1 MSKIIKNY
9 TEEPE
14 NYKGYSYDAFK
25 DKFPNFSGIQL
36 QNSKIITETDGSVNI
51 VTSDGKVKNLLTQN
65 VTAGSETA
73 ETRNINTNLVVENSG
88 NAFQPI
94 QSDTVTHTQV
104 SNKNRYILQVDFTIA
119 DNTHIEEYRAITD
132 TGIDNYAVQ
141 VFEMVNVDPNNT
153 KDWNEVISASWW
165 RSKKAVFETRLNN
178 EIFAERGDLTG
189 NFDLSAGT
197 VSLDLLPQGL
207 SYYSGKHYRML
218 ISGDNE
224 FTMKGSNSIPDPVNG
239 GNQGFPYVERSYR
252 TFTTATIVDSINV
265 GQSALSNYDLFVS
278 SSYTGGNSDGS
289 VMKPYVD
296 IQTAVDNA
304 NDGDSILIDGTFI
317 VTQEITLPD
326 DKSLYF
332 FGTENTV
339 VKYSSFV
346 NTNGK
351 VFNQGNT
358 GCVKEYFFYNI
369 EIANS
374 GDYGVYIRSAREVRF
389 NDCKF
394 YNNAWSGSGLSTV
407 LADDGS
413 TLGYDSTQ
421 ADLQAFFA
429 GSETSDGGAMRVRDT
444 TIVNV
449 VDCEVYNNLR
459 GLRIQ
464 DCGVGGFGF
473 ISRNQCYNNI
483 DSGIYLASGA
493 YDATGGCENF
503 TIYNNASKYNAN
515 NGILVVGG
523 INNVISLNII
533 EGNWN
538 AGIMGWHVSNTRFRD
553 LDLTNNNRS
562 AYNGIGN
569 TGDAHS
575 SITIGGNTARAGR
588 EYIADILST
597 EVYNTGLGS
606 NTSRIGFQVLE
617 DVQEIDDNYNKTLI
631 NIDNVGFKKQDYA
644 VDILADLD
652 VVKLTLGD
660 CRYIETTEKN
670 VNVVSGYYYE
680 LPFSNHHTDVKELDV
695 KLDTTN
701 SLIIPKEG
709 ATGNVLNPYQINT
722 LQAVAFGSKIRIIL
736 KDSPKIQFEVEVA
749 NTTIDGVA
757 VNSVL
762 STALTQLNNL
772 FNGTVSFIDNG
783 DPVDS
788 FSLVSNDL
796 TITLDSGTSFTVDV
810 TTLGVDENKFVTSGT
825 LNGTDIDLTLNDSS
839 VVSIDVS
846 GIASGFTTSL
856 SPSISNQ
863 SFDIVEGDAF
873 TVEIALD
880 SGSNIVNQFAETDA
894 PTWAVLNQT
903 TGIFSGTAPA
913 YNGSSDSYV
922 INCKAANAVGGSV
935 SFTITLNVTE
945 EVYTNTKSLKFADGV
960 NSYLG
965 GNAALV
971 TSLERSS
978 NGSGASDA
986 WTIAFWYK
994 RGTSNT
1000 GQTLFYFGGNDLAN
1014 TGHIE
1019 IKNVQTNRIRLRYGS
1034 TNNYLQ
1040 IQTPVG
1046 SIGTGWTHLLIS
1058 YDGGT
1063 TGSNQADLSDYYSR
1077 FKIYVNGTLQ
1087 TSLSTTHNNY
1097 GYNSSIVGQNYRF
1110 GRLVSGNYPKNVK
1123 LNQLAIWNSDQSSN
1137 VTGLYNGGV
1146 TQNINDL
1153 STGTGSMNT
1162 NYLPPAHYYEIETSV
1177 TTIQDL
1183 AGTAHFV
1190 GYNFSNSDLVND
1202 VP

>member
-1 MSKIIKNY
+1 MNKFKNIK
-9 TEEPE
+9 TAKSE
-14 NYKGYSYDAFK
+14 NYKGYEYDPFV
-25 DKFPNFSGIQL
+25 DKHLKTKGLKVNNSTLDTNSEGEIQ
-36 QNSKIITETDGSVNI
+36 IITSKGKIKKLITQDITIGSQSGESINI
-51 VTSDGKVKNLLTQN
+51 SNNLN
-65 VTAGSETA
+65 VESGS
-73 ETRNINTNLVVENSG
+73 

-94 QSDTVTHTQV
+94 QTDTIT
-104 SNKNRYILQVDFTIA
+104 SSLDEDSRYRIEVDFTII

-132 TGIDNYAVQ
+132 TGIDNYLVQ
-141 VFEMVNVDPNNT
+141 VFEVVDVDPQDQDNWEEIVTGQFWKSNVEIF
-153 KDWNEVISASWW
+153 K
-165 RSKKAVFETRLNN
+165 TRERN
-178 EIFAERGDLTG
+178 EILSEQNNQTG

-197 VSLDLLPQGL
+197 VSLDLLPVGL
-207 SYYSGKHYRML
+207 SYYSNKTYKMV

-224 FTMKGSNSIPDPVNG
+224 FSMKGSNSISDPIDG

-252 TFTTATIVDSINV
+252 TFTTETIVDSVNV
-265 GQSALSNYDLFVS
+265 AESALSNYDLFVS

-289 VMKPYVD
+289 AIKPYTD
-296 IQTAVDNA
+296 IQTAIDNA
-304 NDGDSILIDGTFI
+304 NDGDSILVDGIFI
-317 VTQEITLPD
+317 ITSEITLPD

-351 VFNQGNT
+351 VINQPNT
-358 GCVKEYFFYNI
+358 GCLKDYFFYNI
-369 EIANS
+369 DIANS
-374 GDYGVYIRSAREVRF
+374 GDYGVYIRSAKEVRF

-394 YNNAWSGSGLSTV
+394 YNNGWSGSGLSTV
-407 LADDGS
+407 LADDGT
-413 TLGYDSTQ
+413 TLGYDSDQ
-421 ADLQAFFA
+421 ADLQAFWA
-429 GSETSDGGAMRVRDT
+429 STETSNGGAMRLRNSI
-444 TIVNV
+444 IVNV
-449 VDCEVYNNLR
+449 VDCEIYNNLR

-464 DCGVGGFGF
+464 DCGVGGYGF

-483 DSGIYLASGA
+483 ESGIYLASDT
-493 YDATGGCENF
+493 YNATNGCENF
-503 TIYNNASKYNAN
+503 TIYNNASKFNAN

-523 INNVISLNII
+523 INNVISLNIV

-562 AYNGIGN
+562 EFNGIGN
-569 TGDAHS
+569 IGDAHS
-575 SITIGGNTARAGR
+575 SITIGGNTARANR

-606 NTSRIGFQVLE
+606 NTSRIGFQILE
-617 DVQEIDDNYNKTLI
+617 DVQEITDDYNKTLI

-644 VDILADLD
+644 VDVLADLD
-652 VVKLTLGD
+652 IVKLTLGD
-660 CRYIETTEKN
+660 CRYIETSEKN
-670 VNVVSGYYYE
+670 VNIVSGYYYE
-680 LPFSNHHTDVKELDV
+680 LPFSNHHTDIKEIDVSLDN
-695 KLDTTN
+695 TN
-701 SLIIPKEG
+701 SQIILKEG
-709 ATGNVLNPYQINT
+709 VTGNVLNPYAINT
-722 LQAVAFGSKIRIIL
+722 LQAVAFGSKIRLVL
-736 KDSPKIQFEVEVA
+736 KSSNKIQLEVEVS
-749 NTTIDGVA
+749 NTTINGVA

-762 STALTQLNNL
+762 ATALNQLNNI
-772 FNGTVSFIDNG
+772 FNATVSFIDNS

-810 TTLGVDENKFVTSGT
+810 TTLGVDENKFVTSGA
-825 LNGTDIDLTLNDSS
+825 LNGSDIDLTMNDSS

-846 GIASGFTTSL
+846 NMASGFTTSL
-856 SPSISNQ
+856 KPSITNQ
-863 SFDIVEGDAF
+863 SFDITENEAF
-873 TVEIALD
+873 TVQIALD
-880 SGSNIVNQFAETDA
+880 SNSNIVNQYGEIDA
-894 PTWAVLNQT
+894 PTWAVINQE

-922 INCKAANAVGGSV
+922 INCKAANAIGGSV
-935 SFTITLNVTE
+935 SFTITLNVIE
-945 EVYTNTKSLKFADGV
+945 KVYTNTKSLLFEDGV

-994 RGTSNT
+994 RGSSNT

-1046 SIGTGWTHLLIS
+1046 SIGTGWTHLVVS

-1097 GYNSSIVGQNYRF
+1097 GWNGSIVGQNYRF
-1110 GRLVSGNYPKNVK
+1110 GRLVSGNYPKDVK

-1137 VTGLYNGGV
+1137 VTGLYNGGA
-1146 TQNINDL
+1146 TQDISDL
-1153 STGTGSMNT
+1153 VAGSGSMNT
-1162 NYLPPAHYYEIETSV
+1162 DYLPPAHYYEIETSV
-1177 TTIQDL
+1177 TTIEDL

-1190 GYNFSNSDLVND
+1190 GYNFSSSDLKND
-1202 VP
+1202 TP